1 MLAKN
6 YFIVSI
12 LLISLIDIFPQYL
25 SSEEEAIKQV
35 IMNETKGWAYRNYD
49 GMVEN
54 WAHENYVIKMSAGP
68 NFYEEVS
75 GWNSINDSIK
85 IDLKN
90 YTQKVDVSWSDWNI
104 HSYNN
109 CAWASYLQSAK
120 VTGSSDEPYKTRE
133 VRFLEKKNG
142 FWKIVFLSTVNVSS
156 YKSYHDYWA
165 KLENDINDAGYK
177 LLNEKKYEDAIDIFK
192 KNVKLYPESSNV
204 YDSLGEAYMMNGDK
218 ELAIENYKRS
228 LELNPENTNAIKM
241 LKKLAEM

>member
-1 MLAKN
+1 MCIK
-6 YFIVSI
+6 YYPI
-12 LLISLIDIFPQYL
+12 LFLLLFSLIKIFPQN
-25 SSEEEAIKQV
+25 SFTDEDAIKQV
-35 IMNETKGWAYRNYD
+35 IMNETKGWAFRNYE
-49 GMVEN
+49 GMADN
-54 WAHENYVIKMSAGP
+54 WAHEKYVIRMSAGP

-90 YTQKVDVSWSDWNI
+90 YTQKVDVAWSDWNI
-104 HSYNN
+104 HPFNN

-142 FWKIVFLSTVNVSS
+142 LWKIVYLSTVNVSY

-165 KLENDINDAGYK
+165 KLENNINDAAYK

-218 ELAIENYKRS
+218 ELAIKNYKKS
-228 LELNPENTNAIKM
+228 LELDPKNENAKKM
-241 LKKLAEM
+241 LKKLADM